1 MAVGVYFRASAFKHD
16 ITREQILHVLTETA
30 VYDEPLPGNIPAWL
44 VLGDDPAGV
53 PLEVIVGEDLT
64 SGLAVC
70 FHAMPLLWRPPHHPY
85 RQLYT
90 VAKEDRD
97 DQ

>member
-1 MAVGVYFRASAFKHD
+1 MATGVYLRASAFKHAV
-16 ITREQILHVLTETA
+16 TREQILHVLTETA
-30 VYDEPLPGNIPAWL
+30 VYDELLPRNIPAWL

-53 PLEVIVGEDLT
+53 PLEAIVGEHPT
-64 SGLAVC
+64 NSLAVC
-70 FHAMPLLWRPPHHPY
+70 FHAMPPLWRPYYHPC

-90 VAKEDRD
+90 AAKEERD

>member
-1 MAVGVYFRASAFKHD
+1 MPVRVYFRASAFKHN
-16 ITREQILHVLTETA
+16 ITQEQILHVLTKTA

-44 VLGDDPAGV
+44 VLGDDPAGMA
-53 PLEVIVGEDLT
+53 LEVIVGEDT
-64 SGLAVC
+64 ASNLAVC

-90 VAKEDRD
+90 AAKEDRN